1 MLAEAVEAAKRKA
14 EARLQSVWREDT
26 VVRARAAAAR
36 RLRSHSPGRRAQNP
50 QALPELNYGSKEDA
64 LEVLVSKEQYERLTA
79 QGAGSLL
86 AAPEPA
92 AAAPAPEP
100 VAAPLSGP
108 DAWGDWRR
116 ILDPANGKPY
126 FYNAATAE
134 TTWTQPQGWGTH
146 APASAL
152 PPGFFYRDL
161 SGVVQGPF
169 SLEQLAAWRSALPL
183 ELQVWWSGGGAA
195 AGVAATVP
203 LAQALGDGELLAR
216 LRSGEL
222 QLPANAT
229 AAQVEAAVAAEQ
241 AAEAEMAAWFEAQQA
256 IQDAAAG
263 AEAAAGEETGGGC
276 SFSEL
281 AAAAMAGLPAEER
294 QRMLS
299 GAAAEA
305 APRRA
310 AQPRDEYDSVPVLN
324 KLTGRLTSS
333 SELHGEEA
341 LAARRGVT
349 SSTYF
354 DPQLTHYLDVN
365 KLEEFLQR
373 RKELK
378 GKPLPP
384 EVWKQLRDRRE
395 AKAKARANSW
405 LRD

>member
-1 MLAEAVEAAKRKA
+1 MP
-14 EARLQSVWREDT
+14 
-26 VVRARAAAAR
+26 RAHRGPGLR
-36 RLRSHSPGRRAQNP
+36 RIQNP

-64 LEVLVSKEQYERLTA
+64 LEVLVSKAEYERLTA

-86 AAPEPA
+86 MAPQAAVPAA

-100 VAAPLSGP
+100 AALSGP

-116 ILDPANGKPY
+116 VVDPSNGKPY

-134 TTWTQPQGWGTH
+134 TTWTQPQGWGTQ

-152 PPGFFYRDL
+152 PAGFCYRDL

-183 ELQVWWSGGGAA
+183 ELPVWWSGGGAA

-216 LRSGEL
+216 LRSGDL

-229 AAQVEAAVAAEQ
+229 AAQVEAAVAAER
-241 AAEAEMAAWFEAQQA
+241 AAEAEVTAWFEAQQA

-263 AEAAAGEETGGGC
+263 AEPADGEETGGC

-281 AAAAMAGLPAEER
+281 AAAALAGLPAEER
-294 QRMLS
+294 LRVLS
-299 GAAAEA
+299 GAADPEPRPRA
-305 APRRA
+305 APRE
-310 AQPRDEYDSVPVLN
+310 EYESVPVLN

-333 SELHGEEA
+333 TELHGEEA

-354 DPQLTHYLDVN
+354 DPQMTHYLDVN

-373 RKELK
+373 RKEEK
-378 GKPLPP
+378 GKPMPP
-384 EVWKQLRDRRE
+384 AVWKALRERRE
-395 AKAKARANSW
+395 AGKKKAQQGW